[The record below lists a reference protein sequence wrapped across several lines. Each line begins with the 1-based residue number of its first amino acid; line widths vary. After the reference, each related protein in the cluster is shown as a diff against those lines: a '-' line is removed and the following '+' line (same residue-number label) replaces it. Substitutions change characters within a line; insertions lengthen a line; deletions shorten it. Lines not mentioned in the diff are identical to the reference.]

1 MDLVDGPLP
10 THGIYSAAADIGTN
24 FFSGVT
30 YIPQSSITTL
40 SGETAS
46 IAELS
51 PIPAYPNFSLSA
63 TTTLGSNH
71 TYGQASAFPLGV
83 LSAASASGWY
93 DQVTITGGTGT
104 GTAQFTVQLNGTV
117 DVGSIIGGMAYT
129 LGTSSVHPSQL
140 TSDFISFDLLNSAQ
154 SWPMDAVTPIA
165 TYLVGA
171 SPYTDTSI
179 LFGAPDVAPGVGI
192 PAITHPL
199 YELGGTLIPTP
210 VFDQLLTPGAGQV
223 VSATLS
229 GTFTFTYGEAFYLV
243 SGMGTAL
250 IGDGLETF
258 CGFPTAT
265 GDACSPAIK
274 DGTGATTLDF
284 SNSANLINI
293 ALPQGAIAD
302 FASGAA
308 YNVTAVPEPSQW
320 LMLLAGLGLVGWATR
335 RHA

>member
-1 MDLVDGPLP
+1 MNNVQ
-10 THGIYSAAADIGTN
+10 AW
-24 FFSGVT
+24 
-30 YIPQSSITTL
+30 
-40 SGETAS
+40 
-46 IAELS
+46 
-51 PIPAYPNFSLSA
+51 PI
-63 TTTLGSNH
+63 
-71 TYGQASAFPLGV
+71 
-83 LSAASASGWY
+83 
-93 DQVTITGGTGT
+93 
-104 GTAQFTVQLNGTV
+104 
-117 DVGSIIGGMAYT
+117 
-129 LGTSSVHPSQL
+129 
-140 TSDFISFDLLNSAQ
+140 
-154 SWPMDAVTPIA
+154 DAVTPIA
-165 TYLVGA
+165 TYQLGA

-192 PAITHPL
+192 PDIQPG
-199 YELGGTLIPTP
+199 LGGTMLPTP

-223 VSATLS
+223 LSATLS

-258 CGFPTAT
+258 CTFPDAI
-265 GDACSPAIK
+265 GDACSPEIK

-293 ALPQGAIAD
+293 ALPQGAIAN
-302 FASGAA
+302 FGSGVA